1 MGDGGRVDEI
11 STRLK
16 LMEIMLFVS
25 LLLLFCFITCLL
37 LFLFSSLFQ
46 ANHFVFFS
54 VYYWCERLRIFAFRK
69 ADDRYWKICQK

>member
-11 STRLK
+11 STRFK

-37 LFLFSSLFQ
+37 LFSFSSKPLR
-46 ANHFVFFS
+46 V
-54 VYYWCERLRIFAFRK
+54 VVLCYWCERLLIFAFKK